1 MGSLCSSVGTLC
13 STVKLFPDIFNIKKL
28 RIIKELLHKGRKED
42 TEVHKGFF
50 EPYKAYKSI

>member
-13 STVKLFPDIFNIKKL
+13 STVEIIYGLFFNIKKL

-50 EPYKAYKSI
+50 